1 MDEERQR
8 QLVDAFANNFLLGQ
22 GFTTIT
28 AARRRGDPERT
39 RETWHA
45 ACQKSGRIGGTWAN
59 ANRPHHC
66 PRG

>member
-28 AARRRGDPERT
+28 AARQQAEAILGVVLQKLLEDKQSSSLP
-39 RETWHA
+39 HSYA
-45 ACQKSGRIGGTWAN
+45 AIPKI
-59 ANRPHHC
+59 
-66 PRG
+66 